1 MTLESR
7 VIFYYNMINDTN
19 TMELR
24 DHQEKIIQLMTKETK
39 GKILVPTGGGKTLC
53 MIQDAAWRFR
63 STIPQTIVVVAPR
76 ILLANQLCSEFLEQN
91 LDGNHNAGIDVLHVH
106 SGETHYFK
114 TTRPKEI
121 ARWYNNTIKHILIFT
136 TYHSLHRIEEAL
148 DVEVDTIYF
157 DEAHNSVQKNFLPA
171 VEYFSNY
178 ANRKFFFTATP
189 KEHRNPKLGMNNTKI
204 FGKVIAQVPAP
215 ELIAK
220 GYILPPKVK
229 AVKYPIGFYESQEQI
244 DKAVILDALKNEEHM
259 DKVLVTSKSST
270 GIHRL
275 INGTDFQAICHSMK
289 YNVLHI
295 TSKFGAIINGKKVS
309 RETFFNLMNK
319 WGADPKKKFVMFHHS
334 ILSEGMNVSGLTAAI
349 LMRNLDLITMAQTI
363 GRVIRLDKSDAV
375 KIQSGQLKPQ
385 SKGFKKPF
393 GKMFVP
399 VYNNV
404 GISTEKRLQ
413 NVVDTIFKK
422 GEAQVSITNVK
433 H

>member
-1 MTLESR
+1 MLLESR
-7 VIFYYNMINDTN
+7 GIFYYTMIIDTN

-24 DHQEKIIQLMTKETK
+24 DHQKDIIQLMTTKSK
-39 GKILVPTGGGKTLC
+39 GKVLVPTGGGKTLC
-53 MIQDAAWRFR
+53 MIQDAKWRF
-63 STIPQTIVVVAPR
+63 SMPVPQTIVVVAPR
-76 ILLANQLCSEFLEQN
+76 ILLANQLCSEFLE
-91 LDGNHNAGIDVLHVH
+91 HIDNVSVCHVH
-106 SGETHYFK
+106 SGDTHHFK
-114 TTRPKEI
+114 TTRPKQIQE
-121 ARWYNNTIKHILIFT
+121 WYHNTVKNILIFT
-136 TYHSLHRIEEAL
+136 TYHSLHRIQEAI

-171 VEYFSNY
+171 VDYFSQY
-178 ANRKFFFTATP
+178 ASRKYFFTATP
-189 KEHRNPKLGMNNTKI
+189 KENRNYLLGMNNTKI
-204 FGKVIAQVPAP
+204 FGNVIAQVPAP

-220 GYILPPKVK
+220 GYIIPPKVK
-229 AVKYPIGFYESQEQI
+229 AVKYPIGHYDSQEEI
-244 DKAVILDALKNEEHM
+244 DKEIILDALKNEEHM
-259 DKVLVTSKSST
+259 DKVLVTAKST
-270 GIHRL
+270 TNIVRL
-275 INGTDFQAICHSMK
+275 INGTNFQSLCHDMK

-363 GRVIRLDKSDAV
+363 GRVIRLDKSDAA
-375 KIQSGQLKPQ
+375 KIQTGELKPQ
-385 SKGFKKPF
+385 GEGFKKPF

-399 VYNNV
+399 VYSNV

-413 NVVDTIFKK
+413 GVVDTIFTK

>member
-1 MTLESR
+1 MTLDSR
-7 VIFYYNMINDTN
+7 VIFYYNMITDTN

-53 MIQDAAWRFR
+53 MIQDAAWRF
-63 STIPQTIVVVAPR
+63 SMPVPQTIVVVAPR
-76 ILLANQLCSEFLEQN
+76 ILLANQLCSEFLE
-91 LDGNHNAGIDVLHVH
+91 HIDNTEVLHVH
-106 SGETHYFK
+106 SGDTHHFK
-114 TTRPKEI
+114 TTKPKTMEK
-121 ARWYNNTIKHILIFT
+121 WYHKTIKNILIFT
-136 TYHSLHRIEEAL
+136 TYHSLHRIQEAQ
-148 DVEVDTIYF
+148 DIEVDTIYF

-171 VEYFSNY
+171 VKHFSNY
-178 ANRKFFFTATP
+178 ATRKYFFTATP
-189 KEHRNPKLGMNNTKI
+189 KENRNPDLGMNNAKV
-204 FGKVIAQVPAP
+204 FGKVIAEVPAP

-220 GYILPPKVK
+220 GYIIPPKVK
-229 AVKYPIGFYESQEQI
+229 AVKYPFGYFESQEEI
-244 DKAVILDALKNEEHM
+244 DKKVILDALKSEEHM
-259 DKVLVTSKSST
+259 DKVLVTAKSTSS
-270 GIHRL
+270 INNL
-275 INGTDFQAICHSMK
+275 INKTNFQAICHTMK

-295 TSKFGAIINGKKVS
+295 TSKFGAIINGKKVN

-319 WGADPKKKFVMFHHS
+319 WGADPDKKFVMFHHS

-363 GRVIRLDKSDAV
+363 GRVIRLDKSDAA
-375 KIQSGQLKPQ
+375 KIKSGELKPLG
-385 SKGFKKPF
+385 KGFTKPF

-413 NVVDTIFKK
+413 SVVDTIFTK

>member
-1 MTLESR
+1 M
-7 VIFYYNMINDTN
+7 VIDTN

-24 DHQEKIIQLMTKETK
+24 DHQKDIIQLMTTKSK
-39 GKILVPTGGGKTLC
+39 GKVLVPTGGGKTLC
-53 MIQDAAWRFR
+53 MIQDAKWRF
-63 STIPQTIVVVAPR
+63 SMPVPQTIVVVAPR
-76 ILLANQLCSEFLEQN
+76 ILLANQLCSEFLE
-91 LDGNHNAGIDVLHVH
+91 HIDNVSVCHVH
-106 SGETHYFK
+106 SGDTHHFQ
-114 TTRPKEI
+114 TTKPKKIQE
-121 ARWYNNTIKHILIFT
+121 WYHNTIKNILIFT
-136 TYHSLHRIEEAL
+136 TYHSLHRIQEAI

-171 VEYFSNY
+171 VDYFSQY
-178 ANRKFFFTATP
+178 ASRKYFFTATP
-189 KEHRNPKLGMNNTKI
+189 KENRNALLGMNNTKI
-204 FGKVIAQVPAP
+204 FGNVIAQVPAP

-220 GYILPPKVK
+220 GYIIPPKVK
-229 AVKYPIGFYESQEQI
+229 AVKYPIGHFESQEEI
-244 DKAVILDALKNEEHM
+244 DKEVILDALKNEEHM
-259 DKVLVTSKSST
+259 DKVLVTAKST
-270 GIHRL
+270 TNILRL
-275 INGTDFQAICHSMK
+275 INNTNFQSLCHDMK

-363 GRVIRLDKSDAV
+363 GRVIRLDKSDAA
-375 KIQSGQLKPQ
+375 KIKSGELKPLG
-385 SKGFKKPF
+385 KGFTKPF

-413 NVVDTIFKK
+413 SVVDTIFTK

>member
-7 VIFYYNMINDTN
+7 VIFYYTMVIDTN

-24 DHQEKIIQLMTKETK
+24 DHQKDIIQLMTTQPK

-53 MIQDAAWRFR
+53 MIQDAAWRF
-63 STIPQTIVVVAPR
+63 SMPVPQTIVVVAPR
-76 ILLANQLCSEFLEQN
+76 ILLANQLCSEFLE
-91 LDGNHNAGIDVLHVH
+91 HIDNTEVLHVH
-106 SGETHYFK
+106 SGDTHHFK
-114 TTRPKEI
+114 TTKPKTMEK
-121 ARWYNNTIKHILIFT
+121 WYHKTIKNILIFT
-136 TYHSLHRIEEAL
+136 TYHSLHRIQEAQ
-148 DVEVDTIYF
+148 DIEVDTIYF

-171 VEYFSNY
+171 VKHFSNY
-178 ANRKFFFTATP
+178 ATRKYFFTATP
-189 KEHRNPKLGMNNTKI
+189 KENRNPDLGMNNAKV
-204 FGKVIAQVPAP
+204 FGKVIAEVPAP

-220 GYILPPKVK
+220 GYIIPPKVK
-229 AVKYPIGFYESQEQI
+229 AVKYPFGYFESQEEI
-244 DKAVILDALKNEEHM
+244 DKKVILDALKSEEHM
-259 DKVLVTSKSST
+259 DKVLVTAKSTSS
-270 GIHRL
+270 INNL
-275 INGTDFQAICHSMK
+275 INKTNFQAICHTMK

-295 TSKFGAIINGKKVS
+295 TSKFGAIINGKKVN

-319 WGADPKKKFVMFHHS
+319 WGADPDKKFVMFHHS

-363 GRVIRLDKSDAV
+363 GRVIRLDKSDAA
-375 KIQSGQLKPQ
+375 KIKSGELKPLG
-385 SKGFKKPF
+385 KGFTKPF

-413 NVVDTIFKK
+413 SVVDTIFTK

>member
-1 MTLESR
+1 M
-7 VIFYYNMINDTN
+7 VIDTN

-24 DHQEKIIQLMTKETK
+24 DHQKDIIQLMTTKSK
-39 GKILVPTGGGKTLC
+39 GKVLVPTGGGKTLC
-53 MIQDAAWRFR
+53 MIQDAKWRF
-63 STIPQTIVVVAPR
+63 SMPVPQTIVVVAPR
-76 ILLANQLCSEFLEQN
+76 ILLANQLCSEFLE
-91 LDGNHNAGIDVLHVH
+91 HIDNVSVCHVH
-106 SGETHYFK
+106 SGDTHHFQ
-114 TTRPKEI
+114 TTKPKKIQE
-121 ARWYNNTIKHILIFT
+121 WYHNTIKNILIFT
-136 TYHSLHRIEEAL
+136 TYHSLHRIQEAI

-171 VEYFSNY
+171 VDYFSQY
-178 ANRKFFFTATP
+178 ASRKYFFTATP
-189 KEHRNPKLGMNNTKI
+189 KENRNALLGMNNTKI
-204 FGKVIAQVPAP
+204 FGNVIAQVPAP

-220 GYILPPKVK
+220 GYIIPPKVK
-229 AVKYPIGFYESQEQI
+229 AVKYPIGHFESQEEI
-244 DKAVILDALKNEEHM
+244 DKEVILDALKNEEHM
-259 DKVLVTSKSST
+259 DKVLVTAKST
-270 GIHRL
+270 TNILRL
-275 INGTDFQAICHSMK
+275 INNTNFQSLCHDMK

-363 GRVIRLDKSDAV
+363 GRVIRLDKSDAA
-375 KIQSGQLKPQ
+375 KLQKGELKPQ
-385 SKGFKKPF
+385 GSGFKKPF

-413 NVVDTIFKK
+413 GVVDTIFTK